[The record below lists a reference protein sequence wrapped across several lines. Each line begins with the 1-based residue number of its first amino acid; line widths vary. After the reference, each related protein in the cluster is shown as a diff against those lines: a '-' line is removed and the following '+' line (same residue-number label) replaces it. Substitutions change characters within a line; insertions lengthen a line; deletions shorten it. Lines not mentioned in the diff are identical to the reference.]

1 MKNYSVHVDM
11 DEILSW
17 IGVKKEKI
25 DNSDEEAAYEAASL
39 EYAQHSSVQGEND
52 SPALKQG
59 SERLDP
65 SLMEQIRRA
74 SSRIESD
81 SAARYTYAI
90 FDIEKQKTDN
100 GGCENRA
107 IAESRKNRAV
117 FSEPTDG
124 DAASPDGDDFSDP
137 SNGDAA
143 RERASQRESQEVR
156 LKGCSLILTGD
167 DISDLLKECDRCIL
181 LAVTVGGAVDRTLR
195 KAQISDMANAVILD
209 FCASSAV
216 EDLCNQINDD
226 LEKAFDSKGFFL
238 TDRFSPG
245 YGDLPIELQREI
257 CRVLQTDK
265 RLGLSANASNMLIP
279 SKSITAV
286 IGIAK
291 KPQPKKISGCANCKM
306 KDTCMLRK
314 AGRTCE

>member
-1 MKNYSVHVDM
+1 M
-11 DEILSW
+11 
-17 IGVKKEKI
+17 
-25 DNSDEEAAYEAASL
+25 
-39 EYAQHSSVQGEND
+39 
-52 SPALKQG
+52 
-59 SERLDP
+59 
-65 SLMEQIRRA
+65 
-74 SSRIESD
+74 
-81 SAARYTYAI
+81 
-90 FDIEKQKTDN
+90 
-100 GGCENRA
+100 
-107 IAESRKNRAV
+107 
-117 FSEPTDG
+117 
-124 DAASPDGDDFSDP
+124 
-137 SNGDAA
+137 
-143 RERASQRESQEVR
+143 
-156 LKGCSLILTGD
+156 KGCSLILTGN
-167 DISDLLKECDRCIL
+167 DISDLLRECDRCIL
-181 LAVTVGGAVDRTLR
+181 LAVTIGGAVDRTLR
-195 KAQISDMANAVILD
+195 KAQISDMADAIILD

-226 LEKAFDSKGFFL
+226 LEREFDSKGYFL

-286 IGIAK
+286 IGIAQ